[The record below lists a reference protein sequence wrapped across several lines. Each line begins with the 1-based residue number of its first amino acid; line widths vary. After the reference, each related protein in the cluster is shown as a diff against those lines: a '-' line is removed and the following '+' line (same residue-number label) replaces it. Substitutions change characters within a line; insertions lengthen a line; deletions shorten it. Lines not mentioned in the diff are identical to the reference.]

1 MNMENR
7 DLSTADLAYG
17 RREEAMKDGTVKDQ
31 TAMHAESGTSGTEEH
46 GLLDG
51 NTATSYSN
59 RWSDI
64 QGRFVD
70 EPQESVKQA
79 DSLVADV
86 IQQLA
91 QRFAQERSTLEDQW
105 QRGSEVSTE
114 DLRQALQH
122 YRSFFQRLLAA

>member
-17 RREEAMKDGTVKDQ
+17 RREEATKDGTVKDQ
-31 TAMHAESGTSGTEEH
+31 TATHAESGTEEH